1 MYTLKT
7 FLIWMTMW
15 ACDIVPGVS
24 GWTIAFISGIYQKLL
39 TSIRSCFDIQ
49 TFKLLFSWR
58 FVHLRDKINWN
69 FLLTLFWWI
78 IVSILLLS
86 WILEQ
91 LIESHP
97 HMVWWVFWW
106 LIVSSILVLVK
117 KEAQKWIWIQQV
129 LFLCAWIALAYSV
142 WLLAPTQV
150 TAHRWI
156 VIGSGM
162 IAISAMILPWLS
174 GSYLLLILWMY
185 SNVLWAINEKDIVFL
200 LLFIVWIVLWLA
212 GFVRVVSYFLNNHHT
227 NTIAMLIGIMIWALP
242 ILRPRQ
248 NPDTII
254 IKKSGEEKVVT
265 TELVSPKNYNKNSDT
280 SRVILLFLL
289 SLIWSFH
296 IFSSIDQD
304 LNMK

>member
-24 GWTIAFISGIYQKLL
+24 GWTIAFISGIYHKLL

-212 GFVRVVSYFLNNHHT
+212 SFVRVVSYFLNNHHT